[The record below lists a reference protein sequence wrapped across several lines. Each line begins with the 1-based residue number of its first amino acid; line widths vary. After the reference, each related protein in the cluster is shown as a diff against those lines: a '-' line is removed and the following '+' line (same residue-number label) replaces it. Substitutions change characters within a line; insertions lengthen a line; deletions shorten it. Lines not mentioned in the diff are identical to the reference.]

1 VPVACTQASKNAA
14 PGFFLI
20 ALTKQ
25 RESAELSFQSPLWA
39 VAAAYLLR
47 MALLW
52 LIHRDHDAYQSLFFP
67 VSNETWNVASSLAQ
81 GNGFSAPLPGM
92 QGPTAWLAPGYPAI
106 LALALKLSHM
116 DAYAA
121 RIIGLALNCTA
132 SALTCLPIYAIGKK
146 IFNHTIGLASCW
158 LWVFLPMSVLFPL
171 EWLWD
176 PSCSAFLLAV
186 LVWMTLDLR
195 RELPAWRWAGYGLLW
210 AVAVL
215 MNPALGIVFP
225 CLLAWLAIK
234 RWHTF
239 LAQAP
244 IALAVLTFFLGVLPW
259 TVRNYAAFGQLVP
272 IKSNFGLEFWLG
284 NNPDV
289 KRNWSPGNH
298 PNNDSE
304 QKRQLVQLGEMNYM
318 KAKQREA
325 VLFIEGHPSTFAK
338 FCLGRLADTWTG
350 NADVPWDRFVFML
363 HAGKEYLIFSSA
375 FSVLALAGLVLAS
388 RVRGSDAAPL
398 WIAVLVFPAT
408 YYVSHTGLRY
418 RHPIDPVLT
427 LLASYSVAYAVAA
440 VSNRWQ
446 ARRASRS
453 IGSPD
458 SLVAN

>member
-1 VPVACTQASKNAA
+1 LKA
-14 PGFFLI
+14 F
-20 ALTKQ
+20 TKQ
-25 RESAELSFQSPLWA
+25 RESAELSVQSPLWA

-47 MALLW
+47 MSLLW

-92 QGPTAWLAPGYPAI
+92 QGPTAWLAPGYPAM
-106 LALALKLSHM
+106 LALALKLFQM

-146 IFNHTIGLASCW
+146 VFNHPIGLASCW
-158 LWVFLPMSVLFPL
+158 LWVFLPMSILFPL

-176 PSCSAFLLAV
+176 TSVSAFVLAV
-186 LVWMTLDLR
+186 LIWITLNLR
-195 RELPAWRWAGYGLLW
+195 RESSAWHWPGYGLLW

-215 MNPALGIVFP
+215 LNPAIGIVFP
-225 CLLAWLAIK
+225 FLLAWLAIK
-234 RWHTF
+234 RWQSLITRG
-239 LAQAP
+239 P
-244 IALAVLTFFLGVLPW
+244 IALAVLTLFLGVLPW
-259 TVRNYAAFGQLVP
+259 TARNYAAFGQLVP
-272 IKSNFGLEFWLG
+272 IKSTFGLEFWLG

-304 QKRQLVQLGEMNYM
+304 QRRLLVQLGEMSYM

-325 VLFIEGHPSTFAK
+325 VLFIEAHPATFAK
-338 FCLGRLADTWTG
+338 FCLGRFADTWTG

-363 HAGKEYLIFSSA
+363 HAGKAYLIFSGA
-375 FSVLALAGLVLAS
+375 FSLLALAGLVLTIRA
-388 RVRGSDAAPL
+388 RGSEAAPL

-408 YYVSHTGLRY
+408 YYTTHTSLRY
-418 RHPIDPVLT
+418 RHPIDPMLT
-427 LLASYSVAYAVAA
+427 LLATYAVAYAVSA

-446 ARRASRS
+446 ARRISRS
-453 IGSPD
+453 VGSPG